1 MACHDGEGEAT
12 TMKCEYCGTE
22 FAETKKR
29 TKFCCV
35 RCKDKQHSE
44 WIKRAMDHYRQHE
57 KEERK

>member
-1 MACHDGEGEAT
+1 
-12 TMKCEYCGTE
+12 MKCEYCGTE

-29 TKFCCV
+29 KKFCSEK
-35 RCKDKQHSE
+35 CKNKKHSE